1 MNLSESE
8 RELVVEFLPGP
19 RTPGVARRA
28 AQGLISSDP
37 LAGGQ
42 SDTVT
47 LLVSELV
54 TNAVIHPEVPL
65 ASKIGLSIAIS
76 EELTRV
82 VVSDAGGGFEW
93 PGPVLPSGRPGGG
106 YGLLLLDQ
114 AASRWGTL
122 HGGKRFSVWFELD
135 HAPPV

>member
-19 RTPGVARRA
+19 QTPGAARHA
-28 AQGLISSDP
+28 AQDLVSGDP

-42 SDTVT
+42 SDAVT

-54 TNAVIHPEVPL
+54 TNAVVHPEVPF

-76 EELTRV
+76 DELTRV

-93 PGPVLPSGRPGGG
+93 PAPALPSGRAGGG

-114 AASRWGTL
+114 TASRWGTL
-122 HGGKRFSVWFELD
+122 QGGKRFSVWFEMD
-135 HAPPV
+135 HAAPV